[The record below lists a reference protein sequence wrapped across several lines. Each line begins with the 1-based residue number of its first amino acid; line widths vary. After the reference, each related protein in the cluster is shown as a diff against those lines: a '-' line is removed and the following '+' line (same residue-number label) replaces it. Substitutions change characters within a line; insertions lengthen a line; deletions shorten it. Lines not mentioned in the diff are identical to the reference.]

1 MTYPF
6 NNDLKAFLQP
16 YENEQQ
22 GHGIYTIWY
31 VFKYVIPET
40 KWDQLQIDVNK
51 WSVEFTYPREYKEY
65 IEKYGLVVTRGTQ
78 SITFSVHSEMQRH
91 CGEWAK
97 LSDFEK
103 ILKAVYA
110 ISSNSLD
117 VNYQLLNKKYFK
129 TEFGKETEVENP
141 RKRY

>member
-1 MTYPF
+1 
-6 NNDLKAFLQP
+6 
-16 YENEQQ
+16 
-22 GHGIYTIWY
+22 
-31 VFKYVIPET
+31 
-40 KWDQLQIDVNK
+40 
-51 WSVEFTYPREYKEY
+51 
-65 IEKYGLVVTRGTQ
+65 
-78 SITFSVHSEMQRH
+78 MQRH

-110 ISSNSLD
+110 ISSKSLD
-117 VNYQLLNKKYFK
+117 VDYQLLNKKYFK